1 MNRIDGLNPLM
12 TGRLQGGS
20 QAPGVDGGDNR
31 GGVHGANLSGRQD
44 VVSLSDRGRV
54 VAIAAR
60 AVGESR
66 DVRAEKV
73 AALKAAISGGTY
85 RSNARD
91 IATRL
96 VANGFGT
103 D

>member
-1 MNRIDGLNPLM
+1 MTRIDGLNPLIS
-12 TGRLQGGS
+12 GQVAGGNPT
-20 QAPGVDGGDNR
+20 PGVEGTGSR
-31 GGVHGANLSGRQD
+31 GGAQGASGAGRQD

-54 VAIAAR
+54 VATAAH
-60 AVGESR
+60 AVADSR

-73 AALKAAISGGTY
+73 AALKAAIANGSY
-85 RSNARD
+85 KSNARD

-96 VANGFGT
+96 VANGFGK